1 VHLYEDVLYSP
12 HDLLHRG
19 HIFCHL
25 RWVSRS
31 AVLIP
36 ECDPPLERLDVALKG
51 VGDRHPGDSLG
62 LESMDS
68 LYQLGDVDEVS
79 HWKIFDPETLILVGD
94 IYSLKEAR
102 LVIPYV
108 EPHSVPP

>member
-1 VHLYEDVLYSP
+1 
-12 HDLLHRG
+12 
-19 HIFCHL
+19 
-25 RWVSRS
+25 
-31 AVLIP
+31 
-36 ECDPPLERLDVALKG
+36 
-51 VGDRHPGDSLG
+51 
-62 LESMDS
+62 MDS